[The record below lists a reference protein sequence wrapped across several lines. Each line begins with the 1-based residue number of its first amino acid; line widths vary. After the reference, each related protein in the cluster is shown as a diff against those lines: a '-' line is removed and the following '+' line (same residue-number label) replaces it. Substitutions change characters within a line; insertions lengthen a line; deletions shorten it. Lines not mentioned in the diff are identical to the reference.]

1 MREIIEIL
9 GEEQIPRPGHP
20 RPVQAPPSTRGRE
33 AAAVRGACVRS
44 PFGY

>member
-33 AAAVRGACVRS
+33 ATAVRGTCVRS

>member
-33 AAAVRGACVRS
+33 AAAVGGSCVRS

>member
-33 AAAVRGACVRS
+33 AAAVRV
-44 PFGY
+44 PV